1 MNFTH
6 IQYGDF
12 SEKDMV
18 RAQSEI
24 HCFEHNLDVAQDQME
39 AKNYSEAK
47 LKLIDAIRSLDQ
59 LESFRL
65 NKITLDKA
73 LMMFG
78 QMDPQHMLNVMI
90 RNAKGYE

>member
-6 IQYGDF
+6 IQQGDF

-24 HCFEHNLDVAQDQME
+24 HCFEHNLDIAQEQME
-39 AKNYSEAK
+39 AKNYTEAK

-59 LESFRL
+59 LENFRL
-65 NKITLDKA
+65 NKFALDRA
-73 LMMFG
+73 LMIFG
-78 QMDPQHMLNVMI
+78 QMDQQHMLNVMI
-90 RNAKGYE
+90 RNAKGHE